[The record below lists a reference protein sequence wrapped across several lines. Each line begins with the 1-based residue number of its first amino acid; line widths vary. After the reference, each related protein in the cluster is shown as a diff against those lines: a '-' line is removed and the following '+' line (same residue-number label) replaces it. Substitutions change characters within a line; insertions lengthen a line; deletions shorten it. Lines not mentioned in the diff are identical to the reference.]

1 MCVGEVQRAV
11 SDPDGKRDVLEDEGK
26 DLWGMC
32 GVTLKHRQRSQD
44 LLERLGIVGVA
55 ERVRR
60 GRLRWFGHVERKNA
74 DDWVKKCR
82 EMVVEGSKSRG
93 RNKKTWMECV
103 EGDMLKLGLSRV
115 DAQDRERWRRGI

>member
-1 MCVGEVQRAV
+1 MMAR
-11 SDPDGKRDVLEDEGK
+11 
-26 DLWGMC
+26 WMC

-93 RNKKTWMECV
+93 RNRKTWMECV

-115 DAQDRERWRRGI
+115 DAQDRERWRRGIWGTVQPVLSAETRTLKRE